1 MENIKK
7 DIKEISKFVEYLD
20 SDKEKYKINYKH
32 LFEPYTY
39 SKEISDFIM
48 FWNESKLFRVDYI
61 RYFDNRKNFEMDN
74 INHKSTNFICYAIT
88 YFIRRERFSN
98 GLLANNL
105 DKLKELLQE
114 LVIRLNK
121 YKNSSV

>member
-48 FWNESKLFRVDYI
+48 FWNGSKLFRIDYVK
-61 RYFDNRKNFEMDN
+61 YFYKRKSFEMEN
-74 INHKSTNFICYAIT
+74 IGQKSTEFICYAIT

-98 GLLANNL
+98 GLIANNL

-114 LVIRLNK
+114 LVIRLK
-121 YKNSSV
+121 KMI